1 MTVLCRRRLKQHLP
15 DTLLN
20 RSIISHISLLYTI
33 IKYTNKID
41 NLEKRRMMKLV
52 QLMVLRAKRRARV
65 RKLRHVRKEI
75 GFKAGELLP
84 SQP

>member
-1 MTVLCRRRLKQHLP
+1 
-15 DTLLN
+15 
-20 RSIISHISLLYTI
+20 
-33 IKYTNKID
+33 
-41 NLEKRRMMKLV
+41 MMKLV